1 MQNTASVEISVPALP
16 KGGGAIGG
24 LKGDMAAAG
33 PDGAATLHL
42 PLPVSAGRGYAPA
55 LALTYHSRMGNGPFG
70 IGWDISQ
77 PAIRLRTQF
86 GLPAYDETDE
96 FVGPE
101 GEVLVPTLTA
111 SGLPDIRMGVTTLL
125 ETRLSGRYTVHGYRS
140 RTESRFSRFEYWVP
154 ESATDNNFWVLY
166 SPDGQ
171 LNLLGRNKQAR
182 ISDPTHSG
190 RTAVWLVESSV
201 TMTGEQIYWQYRAE
215 DEIGCDDAE
224 KNAHHTAT
232 AQRYLAAI
240 WYGNKMAGRSLPGL
254 ISIPAADGWLFTLVL
269 DYGERGAN
277 LAVPPDWLAP
287 GTGHWLCRPD
297 RFSRW
302 DCGFNLR
309 TRRLCRQV
317 LMYHDVSALTG
328 KGNSEDSPQLVS
340 RLWLDYDVS
349 PSMTTLKAAHQ
360 VAYEPDGAQ
369 CSLPALRYG
378 WQRFIPP
385 KTVQW
390 QQREDMGKLNPHQPY
405 QMVDLNGE
413 GLAGILYQDGGAWWY
428 RAPIRRL
435 GSGENSVTWDAAR
448 PLPAIPNLRNG
459 GLLADINGDGQLE
472 WIVTLAG
479 VCGYYNRTPERGWSH
494 FTPLSAFPVEYAHP
508 RAQLADILG
517 SGLTDLVLIG
527 PKSVRLYSGAGDG
540 WRKSQTLL
548 QAEGITL
555 PVTGVDARMLVAF
568 SDMDGSGQQHLVE
581 VRAEGV
587 RYWPN
592 VGHGRFGTPITI
604 PGFNLTT
611 ELLSESFNPDC
622 LYLADIDGSGT
633 TDVIY
638 ACSTHLQVHLNLS
651 GNAFAEPFKVP
662 LPTGMRYDNTCNLQ
676 LADIQGLG
684 VASLVLTSPH
694 PTPQH
699 WICHLAE
706 SKPWLLSNMNNG
718 IGARYQLHYRS
729 SAQFW
734 LDEKADAAA
743 AGATQPVSYLPFA
756 LHTLAGTEVED
767 EISGNRLV
775 SAIRYRHGAWDGRE
789 RAFLGFGFVEVSD
802 TDILASK
809 GTAGNI
815 SMPAIGRSWYATGLA
830 AVDNCLP
837 AEYWHGD
844 GAAFKHFTSR
854 FTVGSGDAE
863 QAYLP
868 DDATIFWLR
877 RGVKGLL
884 LRSEIYG
891 ADGSTQAT
899 TPYSV
904 KENHLQVRLV
914 EHKGVYPVVWPSVVE
929 SRAYTYERVSS
940 DPQCSQQVQL
950 THDEYGNVLR
960 QVSINYP
967 RRSQPVDSPYP
978 DTLPATLFGSSFD
991 EQQQTLRLTQ
1001 SQSSWHNLSD
1011 REQGVWL
1018 PGLPNGTRTDLFSH
1032 AASAVPAAGI
1042 TLEGLLEDT
1051 GFLAEIH
1058 SPVFSG
1064 QHQLRYLTDRGEAVT
1079 STPDFPPRQAF
1090 TEIAVLDQDI
1100 ATQLS
1105 AYITSEKLAQAG
1117 YAKIEYL
1124 FPRATEGGRALWAIR
1139 QGYATYASAEHFWLP
1154 QTWRDTLLTGGL
1166 TVTRDRH
1173 DCVIT
1178 QSVDAAGLT
1187 VTADYDWRFL
1197 TPVKVVDANDNLQEI
1212 TLDALGRI
1220 TRQRTC
1226 GTERGVAAGYTD
1238 TLLTLPSNADD
1249 MLSLSSPLPLA
1260 QCILYFTDSWQDGKG
1275 SPPHTVTLTTDRY
1288 DRSAEDRVA
1297 QQIRQQVVFSD
1308 GFGRIL
1314 QTSLR
1319 QPAGKAWQRTEQG
1332 GLVIGSEGTPAITE
1346 TAFRWAVSGRAEY
1359 DNKGQA
1365 IRTYQPYFLDTW
1377 RYVSDD
1383 SARQD
1388 LYADTHH
1395 YDPVGRE
1402 WQIITA
1408 KGGVRRSLFTPW
1420 FVVSE
1425 DENDTA
1431 AETDSAI

>member
-1 MQNTASVEISVPALP
+1 MQNTESVQLNAPSLP
-16 KGGGAIGG
+16 KGGGAISG

-55 LALTYHSRMGNGPFG
+55 LALTYHSRTGNGPFG

-77 PAIRLRTQF
+77 PAVRLRTQF
-86 GLPAYDETDE
+86 GVPAYDGTDE
-96 FVGPE
+96 FVGPD
-101 GEVLVPTLTA
+101 GEVLVPTMTA
-111 SGLPDIRMGVTTLL
+111 SGVLDIRRGVTTLL
-125 ETRLSGRYTVHGYRS
+125 EARLNDGYTVHGYRS
-140 RTESRFSRFEYWVP
+140 RTESRFSRLEYWVP
-154 ESATDNNFWVLY
+154 ESATEHNFWVLY
-166 SPDGQ
+166 SADGQ
-171 LNLLGRNKQAR
+171 VHLLGRNKQAR
-182 ISDPTHSG
+182 ISDPCRPA

-201 TMTGEQIYWQYRAE
+201 SSTGEQIYWQYRAE
-215 DEIGCDDAE
+215 DDIGCGDAE
-224 KNAHHTAT
+224 KSAHNTAT
-232 AQRYLAAI
+232 AQRYLVAV

-254 ISIPAADGWLFTLVL
+254 INVPAADGWLFTLVL
-269 DYGERGAN
+269 DYGERGTN
-277 LAVPPDWLAP
+277 LAMPPIWLAP
-287 GTGHWLCRPD
+287 GTGHWVCRQD

-302 DCGFNLR
+302 DCGFDLR
-309 TRRLCRQV
+309 TRRLCRQM

-328 KGNSEDSPQLVS
+328 QGYQEDSLQLVS
-340 RLWLDYDVS
+340 RLWLDYNVS
-349 PSMTTLKAAHQ
+349 PSMSTLKAAHQ
-360 VAYEPDGAQ
+360 VAYEPDGKR
-369 CSLPALRYG
+369 CSLPALRYS
-378 WQRFIPP
+378 WQRFTPP

-390 QQREDMGKLNPHQPY
+390 QQREDMGNLNPHQPY
-405 QMVDLNGE
+405 HMVDLNGE

-428 RAPIRRL
+428 RSPIRRL
-435 GSGENSVTWDAAR
+435 GSGENSVTWDAPC
-448 PLPAIPNLRNG
+448 PLPAIPNLLNG
-459 GLLADINGDGQLE
+459 GLLTDLNGDGRLE
-472 WIVTLAG
+472 WVVTVSG
-479 VCGYYNRTPERGWSH
+479 VRGYYNRTPEREWSH
-494 FTPLSAFPVEYAHP
+494 FTPLSSFPVEYAHP

-527 PKSVRLYSGAGDG
+527 PKSVRLYSGTGDG

-548 QAEGITL
+548 QAEGVTL

-568 SDMDGSGQQHLVE
+568 SDMDGSGQQHLLE

-592 VGHGRFGTPITI
+592 IGHGRFGSPITV
-604 PGFNLTT
+604 PGFNPTI
-611 ELLSESFNPDC
+611 ELPSESFNPDC

-633 TDVIY
+633 TDLIY
-638 ACSTHLQVHLNLS
+638 ACSNDLQVYLNLS

-662 LPTGMRYDNTCNLQ
+662 LPPGVRYDNTCNLQ
-676 LADIQGLG
+676 LADLQGLG
-684 VASLVLTSPH
+684 VVSLVLTRPH

-699 WICHLAE
+699 WVCHLTE
-706 SKPWLLSNMNNG
+706 SKPWLLSEINNG
-718 IGARYQLHYRS
+718 LGARHQLHYRS

-743 AGATQPVSYLPFA
+743 AATQPVSYLPFA

-775 SAIRYRHGAWDGRE
+775 STIRYRHGAWDGRE

-802 TDILASK
+802 TDIQASK
-809 GTAGNI
+809 GTADNI

-830 AVDNCLP
+830 AVDNRLP
-837 AEYWHGD
+837 AEYWDGD
-844 GAAFKHFTSR
+844 DAAFDHYTSR
-854 FTVGSGDAE
+854 FTAGSGEAE
-863 QAYLP
+863 QAYSP
-868 DDATIFWLR
+868 NDATTFWLR
-877 RGVKGLL
+877 RGLKGLL

-891 ADGSTQAT
+891 ADGSTQAA

-904 KENHLQVRLV
+904 TENRLQVRLV
-914 EHKGVYPVVWPSVVE
+914 EQKGVYPVVWPSVVE
-929 SRAYTYERVSS
+929 SRSYTYERVSS

-950 THDEYGNVLR
+950 TRDEYGNVLR
-960 QVSINYP
+960 EVSINYP
-967 RRSQPVDSPYP
+967 RRSQLVDSPYP

-1001 SQSSWHNLSD
+1001 SQNSWHNLSD
-1011 REQGVWL
+1011 SEKGVWL
-1018 PGLPNGTRTDLFSH
+1018 PGLPDGTRSDLFSH
-1032 AASAVPAAGI
+1032 VASAISAGGI
-1042 TLEGLLEDT
+1042 TLEMLLEDT
-1051 GFLAEIH
+1051 GLLAGIH

-1064 QHQLRYLTDRGEAVT
+1064 QQQIQYLNDRDEAVT
-1079 STPDFPPRQAF
+1079 GTPDFPPRQAF

-1100 ATQLS
+1100 TTRLS
-1105 AYITSEKLAQAG
+1105 TSITSEKLAQAG

-1124 FPRATEGGRALWAIR
+1124 FLRASEVGRALWAIR

-1154 QTWRDTLLTGGL
+1154 QTWRDTLLTGVL
-1166 TVTRDRH
+1166 TVTRDKH

-1178 QSVDAAGLT
+1178 QSVDATGLNIK
-1187 VTADYDWRFL
+1187 ADYDWRFL

-1220 TRQRTC
+1220 TRMRTR
-1226 GTERGVAAGYTD
+1226 GTERGVAVGYTD
-1238 TLLTLPSNADD
+1238 TLLTLPSTADD
-1249 MLSLSSPLPLA
+1249 MLNLSSPLPLA
-1260 QCILYFTDSWQDGKG
+1260 LCILYVTDSWRDGKG
-1275 SPPHTVTLTTDRY
+1275 LPAHTVILTTDRY
-1288 DRSAEDRVA
+1288 DRSAEDRAA

-1319 QPAGKAWQRTEQG
+1319 KPAGKAWQRTEQG
-1332 GLVIGSEGTPAITE
+1332 RLVIGSDGAPAISE
-1346 TAFRWAVSGRAEY
+1346 TAFRWAVSGRTEY

-1365 IRTYQPYFLDTW
+1365 IRTYQPYFLDNW

-1395 YDPVGRE
+1395 YDPAGRE

-1408 KGGVRRSLFTPW
+1408 KGGVCRSLFTPW
-1420 FVVSE
+1420 FVVNE

-1431 AETDSAI
+1431 AETDSTI